1 MIYLYKVRKSGQAS
15 RNMFP
20 PRILA
25 RFAAL
30 RFRTKGG
37 V

>member
-20 PRILA
+20 ALA
-25 RFAAL
+25 VVVT